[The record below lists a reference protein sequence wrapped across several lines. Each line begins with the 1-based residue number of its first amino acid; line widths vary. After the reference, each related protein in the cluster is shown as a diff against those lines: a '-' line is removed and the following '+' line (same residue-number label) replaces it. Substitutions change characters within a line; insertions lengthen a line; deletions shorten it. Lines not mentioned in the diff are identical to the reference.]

1 MAAFEITFSGYDELT
16 ANLKAIAAGV
26 EETALQAVRE
36 QAEGILLEAV
46 KLVPEDTGTLMHSGI
61 VEKIT
66 DAGHNVL
73 GFRISFGGAASAY
86 ALAVHEHLSKYSPA
100 SWVTH
105 SLLGKRIH
113 WTRPGSGP
121 KYLERPF
128 LAAAPSLP
136 EKVAARIRDLLMRQ
150 RGR

>member
-1 MAAFEITFSGYDELT
+1 MAAFEITFSGQDELA

-26 EETALQAVRE
+26 EHEALT
-36 QAEGILLEAV
+36 AV
-46 KLVPEDTGTLMHSGI
+46 KAEADQILREALELVPIDEGALSDSGI

-73 GFRISFGGAASAY
+73 GWRISFGGAASAY

-136 EKVAARIRDLLMRQ
+136 EKVAARIRELLTLR
-150 RGR
+150 RGH